1 MIRINV
7 IINTSIKSV
16 KNNILCSIY
25 AKHYLFAEHII
36 YITCLFNIRSD
47 LYQNLKNTVQDFDNE
62 NKRKRLIKKNN
73 KETCA
78 REAKNIQLWVHHV
91 IKPAGM
97 LILALIWS
105 TVRFSLANRRGDSEE
120 PEEGVEQVTCESRGT
135 QKHKQCYFITMLQY
149 IIHFLETWQ

>member
-1 MIRINV
+1 MLNITYLQNVSYTLLAYLTLEVIFIRILK
-7 IINTSIKSV
+7 TLYKT
-16 KNNILCSIY
+16 L
-25 AKHYLFAEHII
+25 
-36 YITCLFNIRSD
+36 TIR
-47 LYQNLKNTVQDFDNE
+47 NE
-62 NKRKRLIKKNN
+62 NKRKRLIEKNY

-78 REAKNIQLWVHHV
+78 REAKNIQLCVHHV

>member
-1 MIRINV
+1 MLNITYLQNISYTLLAYLTLEVIFIRILKTLYK
-7 IINTSIKSV
+7 TSKFENSKWKQKKATNS
-16 KNNILCSIY
+16 KN
-25 AKHYLFAEHII
+25 
-36 YITCLFNIRSD
+36 
-47 LYQNLKNTVQDFDNE
+47 
-62 NKRKRLIKKNN
+62 NN

-78 REAKNIQLWVHHV
+78 REAKNIQLCVHHV

-135 QKHKQCYFITMLQY
+135 QKHKQCYFITMVQY